1 MKFPHFLILLC
12 PMLILLKNN
21 LFYTKNC
28 LLILKIKMN
37 HAPSFV
43 ISSLYVTSAV
53 SSDQI
58 DPRHT
63 KGTAYRC
70 FLPDL
75 TRFTGFHCVGPSL
88 QHHLQKSD
96 YKLLIPKLG
105 IQSCCS
111 GLQVTGHR

>member
-21 LFYTKNC
+21 HFIRKIYS
-28 LLILKIKMN
+28 LILKIKIN
-37 HAPSFV
+37 HAPRFV
-43 ISSLYVTSAV
+43 SSSLYVTSAV

-75 TRFTGFHCVGPSL
+75 TRFTGFHCVGPSH

-96 YKLLIPKLG
+96 YKLLVPKRG
-105 IQSCCS
+105 IQSCYS